1 MNVTLESEHAV
12 IGPGARLTLDI
23 PDLNVLGGSDSGSD
37 AEAKPTII

>member
-23 PDLNVLGGSDSGSD
+23 PDLNVLSGSDSGSD
-37 AEAKPTII
+37 AEAEPTII